1 MIINN
6 DRKSLNAMDMQKHA
20 TLREL
25 ALRKT
30 QNHIL
35 LTTRMKFINFYLKR
49 VTGSWFMEKLLE
61 Y

>member
-6 DRKSLNAMDMQKHA
+6 DRKALNAKGMQKHT

-25 ALRKT
+25 ALWKT

-35 LTTRMKFINFYLKR
+35 LTTG
-49 VTGSWFMEKLLE
+49 T
-61 Y
+61 

>member
-6 DRKSLNAMDMQKHA
+6 DRKALNVTDMQKHA

-25 ALRKT
+25 DLQTT

-35 LTTRMKFINFYLKR
+35 LTIGM
-49 VTGSWFMEKLLE
+49 
-61 Y
+61 

>member
-6 DRKSLNAMDMQKHA
+6 DRKALNAKDMQKHA

-25 ALRKT
+25 DLRKT

-35 LTTRMKFINFYLKR
+35 LTTG
-49 VTGSWFMEKLLE
+49 T
-61 Y
+61 